1 MTGQEKIEEIK
12 QRARKNFSLGYN
24 CAECVTEAV
33 LSEID
38 TGLPPEVKKLAT
50 GFGGGVGLYGD
61 TCGALAGAVMA
72 VSAVHGR
79 SSLPE
84 GEGKEAMMKSKEQLY
99 GKPGLYRLF
108 NQIPNRFKAQNG
120 QTLCREMTA
129 KWQATW
135 LCREHALFCRE
146 VITGAAGIAA
156 ELILSDKDES
166 AIEAVWRKRGKSQG
180 IAGSGCGSYVT
191 VTDGSVRP
199 GRCGS
204 RNHVHLPASGAR

>member
-24 CAECVTEAV
+24 CAECITESV
-33 LSEID
+33 LSLID
-38 TGLPPEVKKLAT
+38 TGLPPEAKKLAT
-50 GFGGGVGLYGD
+50 GFGGGIGLYGD
-61 TCGALAGAVMA
+61 TCGALVGAVMA

-79 SSLPE
+79 SSVPE
-84 GEGKEAMMKSKEQLY
+84 GEGKEAAMKSKEQLY

-120 QTLCREMTA
+120 HTLCRELTA
-129 KWQATW
+129 KWQTTW
-135 LCREHALFCRE
+135 LCRDHALFCRE

-166 AIEAVWRKRGKSQG
+166 ASKPFGENVENLRG
-180 IAGSGCGSYVT
+180 IAGSCCGAWVPILIAGQ
-191 VTDGSVRP
+191 VI
-199 GRCGS
+199 
-204 RNHVHLPASGAR
+204 GACQQPCR